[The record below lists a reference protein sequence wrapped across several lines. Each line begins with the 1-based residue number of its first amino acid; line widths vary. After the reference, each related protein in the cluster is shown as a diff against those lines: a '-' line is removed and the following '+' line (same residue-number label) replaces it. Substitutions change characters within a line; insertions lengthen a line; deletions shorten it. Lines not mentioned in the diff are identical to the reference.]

1 MVFPPAYNEY
11 LKKKEEGV
19 SLIPSSLAQVSEDFL
34 WVEGVYDYRGRP
46 TDYRLTQLE
55 EKPREQSTI
64 LQAKGVKK
72 GEEKLFAINIEGAT
86 LLPGAIFIPREILQ
100 KIICIETKPEEVEK

>member
-1 MVFPPAYNEY
+1 M
-11 LKKKEEGV
+11 
-19 SLIPSSLAQVSEDFL
+19 SLIPSSLAQVSKTFCGWKESMTI
-34 WVEGVYDYRGRP
+34 GRP

-86 LLPGAIFIPREILQ
+86 LLPGVIFIPREILQ